1 MWLYYVYRFLT
12 WIAPRVPTAFGYWA
26 AERVGDLIFL
36 LSPGV
41 RENIESNQR
50 HVLGAGATEQE
61 VAQVAKLALRNL
73 IKNYFDQFRL
83 WALSEQELM
92 HLVDLQGLEY
102 LEKALEHGKGVILV
116 TAHFGSP
123 EIVAQSLAVRDYQV
137 TSVVEHIQ
145 PEEFFQLMYSLRT
158 SHGLELLPIDGPLLK
173 LVRTLRKN
181 GIVGLV
187 GDRDITESGI
197 CIPFFGTKAQMPDGA
212 VQLALRTGA
221 PLLVAYSRR
230 LPDNRFRAVGR
241 PAIHLE
247 RTDDFDADV
256 RAGVERIVDEME
268 RFIREAP
275 EQWVVTVPLWE
286 RGCKDE
292 GG

>member
-12 WIAPRVPTAFGYWA
+12 WLSPKIPPAVGHWVS
-26 AERVGDLIFL
+26 ERVGDLVFWFNG
-36 LSPGV
+36 GV
-41 RENIESNQR
+41 RENIEHNQR
-50 HVLGAGATEQE
+50 HALGCQASDAE
-61 VAQVAKLALRNL
+61 VARRARLALRNL
-73 IKNYFDQFRL
+73 AKNYFDQFRL
-83 WALSEQELM
+83 WALSEEDLKALVELEG
-92 HLVDLQGLEY
+92 QEY
-102 LEKALEHGKGVILV
+102 LDAALEHGNGVVLV

-123 EIVAQSLAVRDYQV
+123 EIVAQSLAVRNYNI

-145 PEEFFQLMYSLRT
+145 PEAFFDLMYSLRT
-158 SHGLELLPIDGPLLK
+158 RHGLDLLPIDGPLLR

-197 CIPFFGTKAQMPDGA
+197 CVPFFGEEARMPDGA

-221 PLLVAYSRR
+221 PLLVAYSHR
-230 LPDNRFRAVGR
+230 LPDNRFRAIGR
-241 PAIHLE
+241 PALHLE

-256 RAGVERIVDEME
+256 RAGVEAMLREME
-268 RFIREAP
+268 RFIGEAP
-275 EQWVVTVPLWE
+275 EQWVVSVPLWDE
-286 RGCKDE
+286 GCTDE